1 MEEFNLKESVGDSK
15 PALKKECSKKKILL
29 IILAVIGLIGCYL
42 VGYIIGTKLSDNKK
56 EDKPNNEIKEDSQ
69 INDITILKGEIL

>member
-15 PALKKECSKKKILL
+15 PALKKECSKKKILI
-29 IILAVIGLIGCYL
+29 IILAVIVLIVCYL